1 MIHAHHDVSLLIGSM
16 AVAFIACYLT
26 LTLEQMLFGN
36 VSLRLKTLILLFSGG
51 LLGLAIWGMHYVGMT
66 AAHFPDAYDI
76 DTALTLSSYM
86 IGFVGATFAIWLTTR
101 KTLPCARLILGAV
114 LMGLGMSGMYYVG
127 MLGLNVKNHV
137 TAYHPLLMI
146 CSILIATSGA
156 GLSFWVAFKYRQAVQ
171 STIRMKLVVASML
184 TLTIVGMHYTGMAA
198 LSFYE
203 DAHLLSQISYSHYD
217 LLFSVILISC
227 LVLVTAFGVAM
238 LELRFESRNRQLMLA
253 NKELANQAIQ
263 DNLTKLP
270 NRLYLVKYAQLLF
283 SGRQQDVQHE
293 IAFYTLT

>member
-26 LTLEQMLFGN
+26 LTLEQMLFRN

-76 DTALTLSSYM
+76 DTALTLSSYV

-114 LMGLGMSGMYYVG
+114 LMGLGMSRMHYVG

-137 TAYHPLLMI
+137 TAYHPL
-146 CSILIATSGA
+146 
-156 GLSFWVAFKYRQAVQ
+156 
-171 STIRMKLVVASML
+171 
-184 TLTIVGMHYTGMAA
+184 
-198 LSFYE
+198 
-203 DAHLLSQISYSHYD
+203 
-217 LLFSVILISC
+217 
-227 LVLVTAFGVAM
+227 
-238 LELRFESRNRQLMLA
+238 
-253 NKELANQAIQ
+253 
-263 DNLTKLP
+263 
-270 NRLYLVKYAQLLF
+270 
-283 SGRQQDVQHE
+283 
-293 IAFYTLT
+293 